1 MQKISSDL
9 IRLVASTVAICVVV
23 GAAESRSLHHG
34 GSFVVATTRIAP
46 PILVKAVSVGA
57 PALCWT
63 IGEPISVST
72 SQAQQGD
79 SAAIAQ
85 TCSTVSPTLR
95 RLDEPES
102 RLASA
107 R

>member
-9 IRLVASTVAICVVV
+9 IRLVASTAAICVVV
-23 GAAESRSLHHG
+23 GAAESQSLRHG
-34 GSFVVATTRIAP
+34 GSFVLAKTRIAP

-63 IGEPISVST
+63 IEEPVGVST
-72 SQAQQGD
+72 SQAQQSE

-85 TCSTVSPTLR
+85 TCSSVAPSLR
-95 RLDEPES
+95 RLEESES

-107 R
+107 P